1 MGSEHVQ
8 LLKALCFYHLEKRS
22 KHRRGEGLSR
32 SSGGDRQPSSPAV
45 GDTVPSLVL
54 PGPPLARGETP
65 AAPRLPMPLPD
76 LVSRPHSEDRSRPR
90 RLGWRRSSSSHPQ
103 LLLHPRALHRPTPGL
118 QADLPIMSISHEPAR
133 TGLHPRVQ
141 CGNGSTLLAHPPL
154 RSPKE
159 GCSFACWCI
168 FSPQVTTPTPSPTSG
183 LQLLP
188 VSQPRFSGVI
198 QLGLFSPPRQLLNPP
213 QAPAPVRPP

>member
-22 KHRRGEGLSR
+22 KHRQGEGCPGHP
-32 SSGGDRQPSSPAV
+32 GGTGSPAARLWV
-45 GDTVPSLVL
+45 TLSL
-54 PGPPLARGETP
+54 PGPPLAQGETP
-65 AAPRLPMPLPD
+65 AAPRLPIPLPD
-76 LVSRPHSEDRSRPR
+76 RLVSRPHSEDRSRPR
-90 RLGWRRSSSSHPQ
+90 RLGWRCSFSSHPQ

-118 QADLPIMSISHEPAR
+118 QANLPIMSISHEPAR

-141 CGNGSTLLAHPPL
+141 CGNGSTLLAHPAL

-188 VSQPRFSGVI
+188 FPSHASPAERWSPRG
-198 QLGLFSPPRQLLNPP
+198 
-213 QAPAPVRPP
+213 